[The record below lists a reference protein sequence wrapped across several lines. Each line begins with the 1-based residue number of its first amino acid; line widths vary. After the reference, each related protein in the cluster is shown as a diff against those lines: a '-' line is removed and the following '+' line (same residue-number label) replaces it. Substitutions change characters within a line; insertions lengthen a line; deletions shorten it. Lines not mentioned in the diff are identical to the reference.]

1 MLGVFA
7 LLAVFLL
14 PSVQLVHSALPE
26 YQLQRNAL
34 QGCTVWLEF
43 RLGCLV
49 LLVSRVQQVL
59 LFKHHA
65 QHQQIHITLAM
76 ALVLLQTLAPGCAGL
91 VTTSTGVPAL
101 LVLPTPGALQG
112 L

>member
-1 MLGVFA
+1 MNH
-7 LLAVFLL
+7 
-14 PSVQLVHSALPE
+14 VQLEHTSQPLVMVTLVIV
-26 YQLQRNAL
+26 L
-34 QGCTVWLEF
+34 
-43 RLGCLV
+43 LV

-76 ALVLLQTLAPGCAGL
+76 ALVLLQTLAPGCAAL
-91 VTTSTGVPAL
+91 VTTSMGVPAL